1 MRFTLFGLLA
11 LFLLALAPQAQAGK
25 RLDTT
30 VDGYWT
36 AYAYEN
42 DDGAF
47 SHCSLET
54 KFQDGMTLE
63 LRAYDGGFNLHL
75 EHDDWQMDTA
85 GRTSIEVVIA
95 GAYDRFTSMTVVSN
109 RELRAGFGFDK
120 AFWKAF
126 RAGNIMRITLA
137 DGRVWTVDLKGTSR
151 TSGALETCYR
161 RHFARRAASMFN

>member
-1 MRFTLFGLLA
+1 MRSILSCLLA
-11 LFLLALAPQAQAGK
+11 LVLTAAATQALAGK
-25 RLDTT
+25 RLDK
-30 VDGYWT
+30 VVEGFWT

-47 SHCSLET
+47 SHCSVET
-54 KFQDGMTLE
+54 RFKDGMTLG

-75 EHDDWQMDTA
+75 ENDDWQMDTD
-85 GRTSIEVVIA
+85 GRSAVEVVIA

-126 RAGNIMRITLA
+126 RAGNTMRLTLA
-137 DGRVWTVDLKGTSR
+137 DGRAWSIDLKGTS
-151 TSGALETCYR
+151 TTAGAVESCYR
-161 RHFARRAASMFN
+161 RHFAKRASALFD